1 MQLHDWRQIYQI
13 LVHIKSSWYSKYKLL
28 LFIPQAVFLVL
39 RINIVTSNIWII
51 IMQKNFNSGLQV
63 KAVQAWELIRWCL
76 LIERCLQLWYNCPTY
91 GIFTFSFIN
100 PRLGA
105 CRGSLGP
112 SCDPLTF
119 SCAVWWLISAAVNMC
134 GIGIGICYTTV
145 FLENRNCHASSECI
159 SRAHSLASF

>member
-13 LVHIKSSWYSKYKLL
+13 LIHIKSSWYSKYKLL

-51 IMQKNFNSGLQV
+51 C
-63 KAVQAWELIRWCL
+63 RWCL

-119 SCAVWWLISAAVNMC
+119 SCAVCWLISAAVNMC

-145 FLENRNCHASSECI
+145 FLENRNCHTSSECI

>member
-1 MQLHDWRQIYQI
+1 
-13 LVHIKSSWYSKYKLL
+13 
-28 LFIPQAVFLVL
+28 
-39 RINIVTSNIWII
+39 
-51 IMQKNFNSGLQV
+51 MQKNFTSGLQV
-63 KAVQAWELIRWCL
+63 KAVQAWELIRWCS

-100 PRLGA
+100 PRLGV

-119 SCAVWWLISAAVNMC
+119 SCAVCWLISAAVNMC

-159 SRAHSLASF
+159 SRAHSLASFKSLWFGNKGKELAKLLLASLPFRLMCLSMPNHCPIW